1 MPFTAL
7 VSLGRA
13 AESGLAA
20 SILGATCRINI
31 TGTHVH
37 THQMPGLC
45 PELIS
50 RKRHLTVGSA
60 HNSSKE
66 SARAGLSHGLTCR
79 THAHTCARADSH
91 ACGRACVFELTHARA
106 RVCDGFLRLPDA
118 AGACMLTTRDLLN
131 PMARLLASFRAR
143 CTECCTA
150 PSSQLRRYGYRRTS
164 QTKDAAQHRGT
175 FGRSIT

>member
-1 MPFTAL
+1 VPFTAL

-13 AESGLAA
+13 AESGFAA

-66 SARAGLSHGLTCR
+66 SARAGIVTRPDLQN
-79 THAHTCARADSH
+79 TCAHMRASRL
-91 ACGRACVFELTHARA
+91 ACLWARVCLRVAHARA